1 MTLQGT
7 LEASTHGESYASLL
21 AHHMDVQLASTYSF
35 QTNTLVRLADILSA
49 DEALREFGNFYFM
62 ASNLLFAG
70 GATSRGS
77 H

>member
-1 MTLQGT
+1 
-7 LEASTHGESYASLL
+7 
-21 AHHMDVQLASTYSF
+21 MDVQLASTYSF

-70 GATSRGS
+70 GGNKQRQSLRSSVSLRYWRSSTSRFKG
-77 H
+77 